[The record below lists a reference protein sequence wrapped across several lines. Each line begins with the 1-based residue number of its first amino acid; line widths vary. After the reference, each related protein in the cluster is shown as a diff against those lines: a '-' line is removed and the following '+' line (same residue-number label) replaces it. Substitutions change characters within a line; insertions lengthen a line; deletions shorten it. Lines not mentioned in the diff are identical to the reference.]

1 MKGTYLGEF
10 EELVL
15 LSVAVLNGQAYGV
28 SITDVI
34 EEQAN
39 RVVTISTVHNVLYRL
54 EKKGFVESYLG
65 GATKERGGRKKR
77 LFKGNII
84 IIYCYWA
91 CYMEHKQWYVIRYKY
106 ENSF

>member
-15 LSVAVLNGQAYGV
+15 LSVAVLDGQAYGV

-34 EEQAN
+34 EDQAN
-39 RVVTISTVHNVLYRL
+39 RSVTISTVHNVLYRL

-77 LFKGNII
+77 LFKITAEGQETVSYAKDLRNRM
-84 IIYCYWA
+84 WGL
-91 CYMEHKQWYVIRYKY
+91 MPELNR
-106 ENSF
+106 